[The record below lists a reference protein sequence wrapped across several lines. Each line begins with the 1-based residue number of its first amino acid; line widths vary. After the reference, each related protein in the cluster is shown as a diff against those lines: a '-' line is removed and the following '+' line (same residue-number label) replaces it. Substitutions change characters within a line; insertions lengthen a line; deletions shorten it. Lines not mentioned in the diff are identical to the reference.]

1 MQPIELTYASD
12 VRAPP
17 RAWSLAKV
25 RTRVASMPLGWIVP
39 LLALCA
45 WFLASRFELVSPQIL
60 PGPELVSATLID
72 LVSSGEL
79 PRNFA
84 VSLGRVAGGFAAGV
98 VAGALLGIVMGVSRR
113 TEQYLY
119 PAFKAMTQV
128 PTLGWI
134 PLLMMIVGIGESLK
148 IIIIAHAALVPVALN
163 TLKGIRSIPVAYL
176 EVAKVFTL
184 RPLRLV
190 REVVL
195 PAAFPQVF
203 VGLRY
208 GLKQSWTA
216 LVTVELLAS
225 SEGIGF
231 LMVWG
236 RQLFQLD
243 VVLVAILVIGVVG
256 VTLDSQL
263 ARAEARLM
271 RWRREAF

>member
-1 MQPIELTYASD
+1 
-12 VRAPP
+12 
-17 RAWSLAKV
+17 
-25 RTRVASMPLGWIVP
+25 
-39 LLALCA
+39 
-45 WFLASRFELVSPQIL
+45 
-60 PGPELVSATLID
+60 
-72 LVSSGEL
+72 
-79 PRNFA
+79 
-84 VSLGRVAGGFAAGV
+84 
-98 VAGALLGIVMGVSRR
+98 
-113 TEQYLY
+113 
-119 PAFKAMTQV
+119 MTQV

-163 TLKGIRSIPVAYL
+163 TLKGIRSIPVPYL